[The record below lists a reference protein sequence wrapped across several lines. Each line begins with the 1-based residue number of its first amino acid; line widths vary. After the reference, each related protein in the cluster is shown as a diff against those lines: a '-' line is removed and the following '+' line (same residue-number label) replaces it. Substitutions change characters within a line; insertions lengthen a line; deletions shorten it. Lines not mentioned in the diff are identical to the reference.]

1 MDRQSVNYVLFV
13 IHPKVPKHVIPIY
26 HTYLKLTRKMRDMYI
41 IWENMQQ
48 KDKDNLV
55 AKARKV
61 SVMRVVLPFH
71 RVSKHSAAFLPLYN

>member
-1 MDRQSVNYVLFV
+1 
-13 IHPKVPKHVIPIY
+13 
-26 HTYLKLTRKMRDMYI
+26 
-41 IWENMQQ
+41 MQQ